1 MAKVEIRF
9 DSERPYTAEVEINGE
24 KVSTAFNLYLHI
36 SPTDVDFVLQ
46 KYATDETGKK
56 LMGEDEPEVET
67 VHLKGPSPTV
77 MRRVFSELEREA
89 KAKDGAKNS

>member
-24 KVSTAFNLYLHI
+24 KVSTAFNLHLHI

-46 KYATDETGKK
+46 KYATDETGII
-56 LMGEDEPEVET
+56 MGEDGPEVET

-77 MRRVFSELEREA
+77 IRRVFSELEREA
-89 KAKDGAKNS
+89 EAKDGAKNP

>member
-24 KVSTAFNLYLHI
+24 KVSTAFNLHLHI

-46 KYATDETGKK
+46 KYATDETGII
-56 LMGEDEPEVET
+56 MGEDGPEVET

-89 KAKDGAKNS
+89 EAKDGAKNP

>member
-24 KVSTAFNLYLHI
+24 KVSTAFNLHLHI

-46 KYATDETGKK
+46 KYATDETGII
-56 LMGEDEPEVET
+56 MGEDGPEVET

-89 KAKDGAKNS
+89 KAKDDAKNS